1 MRTSRRLCVVHQNL
15 RSLRVRCRDQICRA
29 QLHHPADFAA
39 ADGHFLQPQARCI
52 DRGAEQ
58 FLHPDRRA
66 PAADVSG
73 NAQQLRDVQH
83 GDRFF
88 GDGKPEGIDAGKVDS
103 SKDQLVVATNAAFEP
118 FEYKQGDKF
127 YGIDME
133 VAAGLAKYLNKELVI
148 VDMSFDAVCLS
159 VSQGKADIAMAGL
172 TIKPEREEFVT
183 FSDSYYAAS
192 QKVVTLTSDTT
203 FDSCKTADD
212 VVAVIKGMEN
222 GTKAGCQNGT
232 TGQLY
237 LEGDEEMEFEGF
249 ANITTSGYDSGSLAI
264 QNVINGNLK
273 FVVIDEAPANAIVKA
288 LNAVNK

>member
-1 MRTSRRLCVVHQNL
+1 MKLKKIAALLLAVLMVVAMASCGKSASKEVKVIDIKLTDEEYAFGVKKDDPELLEKVNAY
-15 RSLRVRCRDQICRA
+15 VKQIKE
-29 QLHHPADFAA
+29 
-39 ADGHFLQPQARCI
+39 DGTLGKIC
-52 DRGAEQ
+52 DKY
-58 FLHPDRRA
+58 
-66 PAADVSG
+66 
-73 NAQQLRDVQH
+73 
-83 GDRFF
+83 F

>member
-1 MRTSRRLCVVHQNL
+1 MKLKKIAALLLAVLMVVAMASCGKSASKEVKVIDIKLTDEEYAFGVKKGDPELLEKVNAY
-15 RSLRVRCRDQICRA
+15 VKQIKE
-29 QLHHPADFAA
+29 
-39 ADGHFLQPQARCI
+39 DGTLGKIC
-52 DRGAEQ
+52 DKY
-58 FLHPDRRA
+58 
-66 PAADVSG
+66 
-73 NAQQLRDVQH
+73 
-83 GDRFF
+83 F

>member
-1 MRTSRRLCVVHQNL
+1 MKLKKIAALLLAVLMVVAMASCGKSASKEVKVIDIKLTDEDYAFGVKKDDPELLEKVNAY
-15 RSLRVRCRDQICRA
+15 VKQIKE
-29 QLHHPADFAA
+29 
-39 ADGHFLQPQARCI
+39 DGTLGKIC
-52 DRGAEQ
+52 DKY
-58 FLHPDRRA
+58 
-66 PAADVSG
+66 
-73 NAQQLRDVQH
+73 
-83 GDRFF
+83 F

>member
-1 MRTSRRLCVVHQNL
+1 MVVAMASCGKSASKEVKVIDIKLTDEEYAFGVKKGDPELLEKVNAY
-15 RSLRVRCRDQICRA
+15 VKQIKE
-29 QLHHPADFAA
+29 
-39 ADGHFLQPQARCI
+39 DGTLGKIC
-52 DRGAEQ
+52 DKY
-58 FLHPDRRA
+58 
-66 PAADVSG
+66 
-73 NAQQLRDVQH
+73 
-83 GDRFF
+83 F

>member
-1 MRTSRRLCVVHQNL
+1 MKLKKIAALLLAVLMVVAMASCGKSASKEVKVIDIKLTDEDYAFGVKKGDPELLEKVNAY
-15 RSLRVRCRDQICRA
+15 VKQIKE
-29 QLHHPADFAA
+29 
-39 ADGHFLQPQARCI
+39 DGTLGKIC
-52 DRGAEQ
+52 DKY
-58 FLHPDRRA
+58 
-66 PAADVSG
+66 
-73 NAQQLRDVQH
+73 
-83 GDRFF
+83 F

>member
-1 MRTSRRLCVVHQNL
+1 MKLKKIAALLLAVLMVVAMVSCGKSASKEVKVIDIKLTDEDYAFGVKKDDPELLEKVNAY
-15 RSLRVRCRDQICRA
+15 VKQIKE
-29 QLHHPADFAA
+29 
-39 ADGHFLQPQARCI
+39 DGTLGKIC
-52 DRGAEQ
+52 DKY
-58 FLHPDRRA
+58 
-66 PAADVSG
+66 
-73 NAQQLRDVQH
+73 
-83 GDRFF
+83 F

>member
-1 MRTSRRLCVVHQNL
+1 MKLKKIAALLLAVLMVVAMASCGKSASKEVKVIDIKLTDEEYAFGVKKGDPELLEKVNAY
-15 RSLRVRCRDQICRA
+15 VKQIKE
-29 QLHHPADFAA
+29 
-39 ADGHFLQPQARCI
+39 DGTLGKIC
-52 DRGAEQ
+52 DKY
-58 FLHPDRRA
+58 
-66 PAADVSG
+66 
-73 NAQQLRDVQH
+73 
-83 GDRFF
+83 F

-237 LEGDEEMEFEGF
+237 LQGDEEMEFEGF

>member
-1 MRTSRRLCVVHQNL
+1 MKLKQIAALLLAVLMVVAMASCGKSASKEVKVIDIKLTDEDYAFGVKKGDPELLEKVNAY
-15 RSLRVRCRDQICRA
+15 VKQIKE
-29 QLHHPADFAA
+29 
-39 ADGHFLQPQARCI
+39 DGTLGKIC
-52 DRGAEQ
+52 DKY
-58 FLHPDRRA
+58 
-66 PAADVSG
+66 
-73 NAQQLRDVQH
+73 
-83 GDRFF
+83 F